1 MGAARAARAR
11 GAGGVLARALKWA
24 LLVAAGLV
32 ALAGAG
38 LAALPWLLDMPR
50 LQAYVA
56 LAASQAVGRPVRFAS
71 ISVSAFPLPAVRI
84 RGLAVAEDPRFGTG
98 AFLTVDDG
106 RVAIRLRPLLLGRV
120 ELGDVALD
128 GLRLSLVEDGGQ
140 WNLATLGVMPSGRV
154 AVRSSGA
161 PAPTGS
167 AGAAAGSGLGRVR
180 IASGAVHYRRGE
192 GSSGGLRFE
201 IARLEIVPGRRADT
215 LAITG
220 EVLTSPGQVRLTVV
234 DGALVLPPSRQ
245 LAEAAVRAELRVA
258 APDLRPVAAAF
269 LDSTEVTGA
278 LEGTVKLRGTLGRL
292 AGEGELRAARV
303 ALAQARPRCGPPAR
317 RELVVEDVRLP
328 VAFAPSRVD
337 VAPAQARAAGGT
349 VSLRLAL
356 RLSPSPLATVT
367 DIAVRSLQLEPL
379 LAGYAC
385 QPYAVSGPLEL
396 TGEASLAPADPWRT
410 LVAQGRFRVGRG
422 RLVGASL
429 TELLR
434 QAMALER
441 RSGAG
446 LMPEVAAGARGGTGA
461 TAAGPAT
468 FDAIAGSYRVA
479 GGVVSSSDLE
489 YASGDLRASGT
500 GTYRLEDGWIDAAVT
515 LARGP
520 SRVRAR
526 VSGAPSTV
534 AIAPIGVIRGEAS
547 LPPSRLD
554 RAVR

>member
-1 MGAARAARAR
+1 
-11 GAGGVLARALKWA
+11 VLARALKWA
-24 LLVAAGLV
+24 LVVAAGLV
-32 ALAGAG
+32 AVAVAG

-56 LAASQAVGRPVRFAS
+56 LVASQAVGRPVRFAS
-71 ISVSAFPLPAVRI
+71 ISVSAFPLPTVRI

-128 GLRLSLVEDGGQ
+128 GLRLSLVEAGGQ
-140 WNLATLGVMPSGRV
+140 WNLATLGVVPSGRV
-154 AVRSSGA
+154 AVRSGGA

-167 AGAAAGSGLGRVR
+167 AGAAAAGLGRVR
-180 IASGAVHYRRGE
+180 IANGAVHYRRAEGE
-192 GSSGGLRFE
+192 SGGLRFE
-201 IARLEIVPGRRADT
+201 IKRLEITPGRRADT

-220 EVLTSPGQVRLTVV
+220 EAESRPGHVRLSVV
-234 DGALVLPPSRQ
+234 DGALVLPPSRL
-245 LAEAAVRAELRVA
+245 LADASVRAELRVA

-269 LDSTEVTGA
+269 LDSTELTGA

-303 ALAQARPRCGPPAR
+303 VLAQARPRCGPPAR

-328 VAFAPSRVD
+328 VSFALSRVD

-367 DIAVRSLQLEPL
+367 DVAVRSFQLEPL

-410 LVAQGRFRVGRG
+410 LAAQGRFRVGRG

-429 TELLR
+429 AELLR

-441 RSGAG
+441 RSRAG
-446 LMPEVAAGARGGTGA
+446 LMPEAPAGARGGAGA

-489 YASGDLRASGT
+489 YESGDLRASGT
-500 GTYRLEDGWIDAAVT
+500 GTYRLEDGWVDAAVT
-515 LARGP
+515 LARGA